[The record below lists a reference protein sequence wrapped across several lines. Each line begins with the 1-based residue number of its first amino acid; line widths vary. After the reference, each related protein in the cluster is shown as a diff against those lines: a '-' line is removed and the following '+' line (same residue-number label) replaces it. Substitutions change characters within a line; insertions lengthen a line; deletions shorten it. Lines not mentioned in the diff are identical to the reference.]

1 MKRKLPPVWLMGS
14 LGNLPVGVLGAVM
27 LVTLPQLLAN
37 LHVPEPRIATITAI
51 GLAPTFFNFLFAPI
65 LDWRFNRRTYAVAFL
80 LLGGV
85 LQFAMLE
92 SLGNLGL
99 LTILLF
105 GESLAVCLSRAALG
119 GWLGAIV

>member
-51 GLAPTFFNFLFAPI
+51 GLTPTFFNFLLAPI
-65 LDWRFNRRTYAVAFL
+65 LDWRFTAAPMPLHFCCWAAC
-80 LLGGV
+80 
-85 LQFAMLE
+85 F
-92 SLGNLGL
+92 NLR
-99 LTILLF
+99 
-105 GESLAVCLSRAALG
+105 C
-119 GWLGAIV
+119 